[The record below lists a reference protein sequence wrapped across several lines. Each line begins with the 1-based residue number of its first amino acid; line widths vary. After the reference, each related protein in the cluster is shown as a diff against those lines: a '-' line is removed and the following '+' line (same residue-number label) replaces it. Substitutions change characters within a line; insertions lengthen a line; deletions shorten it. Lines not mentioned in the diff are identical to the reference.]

1 MEVYKYLEYFPAEAR
16 DRLKLVYSE
25 HAAMLKA
32 DKFGHLVHKS
42 KCGYM

>member
-1 MEVYKYLEYFPAEAR
+1 MEVYKYMEHFPAKDR
-16 DRLKLVYSE
+16 DRLKQVYSE

-32 DKFGHLVHKS
+32 DKFGFLVHKS